1 MIQQTYFELF
11 QLPQA
16 FNLDQS
22 ALAAAYRQVQK
33 QVHPD
38 KFAGLPAAE
47 QRMAVQFASFVNQAY
62 DTLRHSV
69 KRGEYLLSLAAEN
82 TSMQN
87 STTTDPA
94 FLIQQMH
101 WREALSDCPQAAE
114 PLAALDALRA
124 EAKREMSVQE
134 GVFGAAYQ
142 AQNWPEA
149 RQALGKLMFVTKLLA
164 DIHQQ
169 EDQFL

>member
-1 MIQQTYFELF
+1 MIQQNYFQLF

-16 FNLDQS
+16 FDLDQA
-22 ALAAAYRQVQK
+22 ALAAAYRKIQQ

-47 QRMAVQFASFVNQAY
+47 QRIAVQFASWVNQAY

-69 KRGEYLLSLAAEN
+69 KRGEYLLTLAAQHE
-82 TSMQN
+82 SMQN
-87 STTTDPA
+87 STTTDPE
-94 FLIQQMH
+94 FLIQQMQ
-101 WREALSDCPQAAE
+101 WREMLSDCHSEIE
-114 PLAALDALRA
+114 PLAALDRLRVQ
-124 EAKREMSVQE
+124 AKQEMSALE
-134 GVFGAAYQ
+134 GQFSAAYQ
-142 AQNWPEA
+142 GQDWPLA
-149 RQALGKLMFVTKLLA
+149 RQILGKLMFVNKLLA

>member
-1 MIQQTYFELF
+1 MIQQSYFDLF

-16 FNLDQS
+16 FEIDQAS
-22 ALAAAYRQVQK
+22 LAAAYRKVQM

-47 QRMAVQFASFVNQAY
+47 QRIAVQFASYVNQAY

-69 KRGEYLLSLAAEN
+69 KRAEYLLTLAGQSQ
-82 TSMQN
+82 SMQN
-87 STTTDPA
+87 STTSHPA
-94 FLIQQMH
+94 FLMQQMQ
-101 WREALSDCPQAAE
+101 WREALAECREQPE
-114 PLAALDALRA
+114 PLAALDALRG
-124 EAKREMSVQE
+124 ETQGEMKVLE
-134 GVFGAAYQ
+134 GHFSAAYQ
-142 AQNWPEA
+142 SQDWPQA
-149 RQALGKLMFVTKLLA
+149 RQILGKLMFVNKLLA

>member
-16 FNLDQS
+16 FELDQA
-22 ALAAAYRQVQK
+22 ALAAAYRKVQM

-47 QRMAVQFASFVNQAY
+47 QRMAVQFASFVNQAF
-62 DTLRHSV
+62 DTLRYSV
-69 KRGEYLLSLAAEN
+69 KRGEYLLTLAAQGEP
-82 TSMQN
+82 MQN

-94 FLIQQMH
+94 FLIQQMQ
-101 WREALSDCPQAAE
+101 WREALSECKDAAD
-114 PLAALDALRA
+114 PLAALEALRG
-124 EAKREMSVQE
+124 ESKREASLLE
-134 GVFGAAYQ
+134 GQFSAAYQ
-142 AQNWPEA
+142 SQNWPEA
-149 RQALGKLMFVTKLLA
+149 RQILGKLMFVTKLLA